1 MKLCTSL
8 IWQLQIKTPEY
19 FLVTRITSMPLG
31 VAPLK
36 QVGWSI
42 KLCEPY
48 KSHNSEITGLFVGQ
62 LFISP
67 KKTRSVYDCN
77 KRSAIWQILSLK
89 TICFTFGCLYT
100 HDNTVFASPMISSIH
115 KDSMPFLLHSR
126 LTRRLWGISE
136 LTYIMRLPLEDA
148 SLCLNILYP
157 STSNRASEKLSSIL
171 DSLIANNQ
179 LYV

>member
-8 IWQLQIKTPEY
+8 IWQLQFKTPEY
-19 FLVTRITSMPLG
+19 FLRFVTRITSMTLG

-36 QVGWSI
+36 QVGWST
-42 KLCEPY
+42 KLCKPY

-100 HDNTVFASPMISSIH
+100 HENTVFALPMVNSIH
-115 KDSMPFLLHSR
+115 KDSMPFLLHSA
-126 LTRRLWGISE
+126 LTRRLWGISD
-136 LTYIMRLPLEDA
+136 LTYIMKPPLEDVL
-148 SLCLNILYP
+148 SCLNILYP
-157 STSNRASEKLSSIL
+157 CTSNCASGKLSSIL
-171 DSLIANNQ
+171 DSLI
-179 LYV
+179 VK

>member
-1 MKLCTSL
+1 MT
-8 IWQLQIKTPEY
+8 
-19 FLVTRITSMPLG
+19 LG

-42 KLCEPY
+42 KLCKAY
-48 KSHNSEITGLFVGQ
+48 KSHNSEITGLFVRQ

-89 TICFTFGCLYT
+89 TICFTFGCLFT
-100 HDNTVFASPMISSIH
+100 HDNMVFASPMVSSIH
-115 KDSMPFLLHSR
+115 RDSMPFLLHSA
-126 LTRRLWGISE
+126 LTRRLWEYLSN
-136 LTYIMRLPLEDA
+136 LTYIMRPPLEDV
-148 SLCLNILYP
+148 SSCINILYP
-157 STSNRASEKLSSIL
+157 CTSNCASGKLSSIL

-179 LYV
+179 LYA

>member
-1 MKLCTSL
+1 MLHC
-8 IWQLQIKTPEY
+8 
-19 FLVTRITSMPLG
+19 LVTGTSRMRKCEDRMIIPLPITQSNRHNTLG

-42 KLCEPY
+42 KLCKPY

-77 KRSAIWQILSLK
+77 KRSAIRQILSLK

-100 HDNTVFASPMISSIH
+100 HENTDFALPMANSIH
-115 KDSMPFLLHSR
+115 KDSIPFLLHSA
-126 LTRRLWGISE
+126 LTRRLWGISD
-136 LTYIMRLPLEDA
+136 LTYIM
-148 SLCLNILYP
+148 
-157 STSNRASEKLSSIL
+157 
-171 DSLIANNQ
+171 
-179 LYV
+179 